1 MNMKRSGLGKGLDT
15 IFAQNI
21 DETSGNVNIK
31 ISDIEPNRE
40 QPRKEFDPETLTEL
54 ANSIA
59 EHGVLQPI
67 LVRPIYAGG
76 YQLVAGERRWRAAR
90 IAGLTEIPAIIRDM
104 DDREFMEISL
114 IENLQREDLTPIEE
128 AKGISVL
135 MDTYGLTQ
143 DEVSKS
149 VGKSRP
155 AVANALRL
163 LKLPEDVLE
172 MIENGLLSAGHGRT
186 LLGLED
192 ESKIVSI
199 ADRAVEEQLSVRELE
214 KLVKKENTAPKT
226 VKPKKQNHYF
236 EEVRLAMGEH
246 LGRKVTVTGNKKKGV
261 LQIEFYGEEDL
272 AELVKQLE
280 AKSDNE

>member
-1 MNMKRSGLGKGLDT
+1 MKKGGLGKGLDT

-21 DETSGNVNIK
+21 DETSENVNIK
-31 ISDIEPNRE
+31 INDIEPNRE

-128 AKGISVL
+128 ARGINTL
-135 MDTYGLTQ
+135 MESYGLTQ

-192 ESKIVSI
+192 ESKIVGI
-199 ADRAVEEQLSVRELE
+199 ADKAADEQMSVRELE
-214 KLVKKENTAPKT
+214 KLVKKENSAPKK
-226 VKPKKQNHYF
+226 VKSKKQNHYF

-246 LGRKVTVTGNKKKGV
+246 LGRKVTVTGNRKKGV

-280 AKSDNE
+280 SKED

>member
-1 MNMKRSGLGKGLDT
+1 MKRSGLGKGLDS

-21 DETSGNVNIK
+21 DETSGTVNIK
-31 ISDIEPNRE
+31 IGDIEPNRE
-40 QPRKEFDPETLTEL
+40 QPRKEFDPETLSEL
-54 ANSIA
+54 ASSIA

-90 IAGLTEIPAIIRDM
+90 IAGLTEIPAIIKDM

-128 AKGISVL
+128 ARGISTL

-143 DEVSKS
+143 EEVSKS

-155 AVANALRL
+155 TVANALRL

-172 MIENGLLSAGHGRT
+172 MIENGSLSAGHGRT

-192 ESKIVSI
+192 ESKIVAI
-199 ADRAVEEQLSVRELE
+199 ADRAAEEQMSVRELE

-226 VKPKKQNHYF
+226 VKHKKQNHYF

-280 AKSDNE
+280 ARTDNNN

>member
-40 QPRKEFDPETLTEL
+40 QPRKEFDPETLSEL
-54 ANSIA
+54 ASSIA

-172 MIENGLLSAGHGRT
+172 MIENGVLSAGHGRT

-199 ADRAVEEQLSVRELE
+199 AERAAEEQMSVRELE

-236 EEVRLAMGEH
+236 VEVRLAMGEH